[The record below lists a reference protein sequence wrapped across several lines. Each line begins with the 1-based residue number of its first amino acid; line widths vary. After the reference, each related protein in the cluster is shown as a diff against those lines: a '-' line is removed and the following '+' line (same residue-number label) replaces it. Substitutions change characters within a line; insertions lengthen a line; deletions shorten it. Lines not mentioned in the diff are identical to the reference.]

1 MAKREKK
8 ISVNELEK
16 AIGDTRPVQ
25 TEIEWNGLKIL
36 VKEMLAL
43 DEVSDFVNAVT
54 TACFDVDNYTF
65 HPEWRDF
72 VIRVAVVDLY
82 TNLTMPRNPQKVYD
96 ILYRTQLFDAIV
108 ENVNRDQF
116 DDIMRATNE
125 KIRFF
130 EHNLTA
136 VAGTQ
141 MVRLANTMEE
151 LQSSLGSMIDGVG
164 PDDLRNVVNALA
176 NGMDEQKLAQAVL
189 QERGSNPEGVA

>member
-8 ISVNELEK
+8 ISVNELDK
-16 AIGDTRPVQ
+16 AIGDIRPVQ

-43 DEVSDFVNAVT
+43 DEVSDFVNAAT
-54 TACFDVDNYTF
+54 AACFDVDTFSF

-72 VIRVAVVDLY
+72 VIRAAVVDLY

-108 ENVNRDQF
+108 ESINHEQF
-116 DDIMRATNE
+116 DDIIGAIHE

-141 MVRLANTMEE
+141 MARLANTMEE
-151 LQSSLGSMIDGVG
+151 LKSSLGSMMDGVG

-189 QERGSNPEGVA
+189 QERSANPDGVA